1 MKVSIKDIALKLK
14 VSPAVVSLVLNGKE
28 KEGRINKNTASKI
41 KALASEL
48 NYSPNRFAQGLKKG
62 KSNIIGLIIA
72 DISNPFYAKL
82 ARYIEDEAEKHQ
94 YKIIIGSSDENAK
107 KMASLI
113 EVMNTY
119 QVDGF
124 IIVPAENSQI
134 QIEKLIKNKQPL
146 VLVDRYFEGM
156 QVNNVLVNNYE
167 TAYNATNYLIEK
179 GCKNIGAFTYQSGL
193 LHFTDR
199 LLGYKDA
206 LKASGLKYSENS
218 IFKIRYNKIYQ
229 DVALALS
236 RLLKQKSKY
245 DGIFFATDSLA
256 LNGIKA
262 LNAEH
267 INITDTFKLTS
278 FDENDTFDFLNF
290 PVPHFAQPLDDI
302 GKTAVQMILGQIEN
316 TERLKNEKI
325 VFKAKWFEK

>member
-1 MKVSIKDIALKLK
+1 MKVSIKDIAQELK
-14 VSPAVVSLVLNGKE
+14 VSTAVVSLVLNGKE

-48 NYSPNRFAQGLKKG
+48 NYTPNRFAQGLKKG

-82 ARYIEDEAEKHQ
+82 ARYIEDEAEKLN
-94 YKIIIGSSDENAK
+94 YKIIIGSSDESAN

-124 IIVPAENSQI
+124 IIVPAENSQD
-134 QIEKLIKNKQPL
+134 QIEKLIKDNQPL

-156 QVNNVLVNNYE
+156 KANGVLVNNYE
-167 TAYNATNYLIEK
+167 TGYNATKYLIDN
-179 GCKNIGAFTYQSGL
+179 GCKNIGAFTYKSTL
-193 LHFTDR
+193 RHYSDR
-199 LLGYKDA
+199 LCGYKDA
-206 LKASGLKYSENS
+206 LKASGLRCNENA
-218 IFKIRYNKIYQ
+218 IYHIRYNEIFH
-229 DVALALS
+229 DVALAFS
-236 RLLKQKSKY
+236 KLLKSKTKY
-245 DGIFFATDSLA
+245 DGLFFATDSLA
-256 LNGIKA
+256 LNGIKT
-262 LNAEH
+262 LNTQH
-267 INITDTFKLTS
+267 INITDTFKLIS
-278 FDENDTFDFLNF
+278 FDENDTFGFLNF

-302 GKTAVQMILGQIEN
+302 GKASVQMVLGQIEN
-316 TERLKNEKI
+316 TEKLKIRKI